1 MTRFNALVTSA
12 LLAAAAAASS
22 PAIAQ
27 TPAITLSGVVQRVGT
42 HTLDVWEPAR
52 HTSGTWVVGNAGA
65 FRSGERVTGTGTED
79 RFGHFYPRSVSIL
92 AQGNRITLSATV
104 QRVGTHTIAVWET
117 RRRET
122 GEWIVGNA
130 ARFRVGEHVTG
141 TGTEDR
147 QGRFY
152 PTNVSVW

>member
-1 MTRFNALVTSA
+1 MTRFNALLTSA
-12 LLAAAAAASS
+12 LLAAAACA

-27 TPAITLSGVVQRVGT
+27 TPSITLSGVVQRVGT
-42 HTLDVWEPAR
+42 HTLAVWEPAR
-52 HTSGTWVVGNAGA
+52 NTSGTWIVGNAGA
-65 FRSGERVTGTGTED
+65 FRSGERITGTGTED

-92 AQGNRITLSATV
+92 GMSNRITLTGTV
-104 QRVGTHTIAVWET
+104 QRIGTRTIAVWET
-117 RRRET
+117 GRHET

-152 PTNVSVW
+152 PFSVSVW